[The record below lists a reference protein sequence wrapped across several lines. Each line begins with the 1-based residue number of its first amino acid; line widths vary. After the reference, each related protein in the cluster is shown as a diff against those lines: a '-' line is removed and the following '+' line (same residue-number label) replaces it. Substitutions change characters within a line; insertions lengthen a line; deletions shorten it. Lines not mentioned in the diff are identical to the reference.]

1 MISVVKM
8 SQYPDSFLYITTY
21 IIDSGKKRTNN
32 WMFFKGL
39 QFWDSFSYEYD
50 MGFFQTQNYNIH
62 PNAPWMEY
70 IPTFGLNSRNM
81 WPTTLKELTLN
92 TGELTKSLVQPAMV
106 FSWKNSVNF
115 PWAPRLLLKEK
126 YVLSRSKEIWL
137 VVSTPLKNISQIGNL
152 PQIGVN
158 IRLHLKPPPKKCY
171 LEISPP

>member
-1 MISVVKM
+1 
-8 SQYPDSFLYITTY
+8 
-21 IIDSGKKRTNN
+21 
-32 WMFFKGL
+32 MFFKGL

-70 IPTFGLNSRNM
+70 IPTFGLNSRSM
-81 WPTTLKELTLN
+81 WPTTMKELTLN

-126 YVLSRSKEIWL
+126 YVLSISKEIWL
-137 VVSTPLKNISQIGNL
+137 VVSTPLKNISQIGNRAENPCVWNKQKITVMAYWHVEYVANTFTDL
-152 PQIGVN
+152 GAAKKTQKNTKVGSCTCAPQM
-158 IRLHLKPPPKKCY
+158 
-171 LEISPP
+171 